1 MKAITMRMQKFSR
14 PGVILLATAVAII
27 TSMVVANAA
36 QTFATPNAVKITFNL
51 ASGANSTAITPA
63 TNTSVQVMGC
73 CTTLGYQAV
82 GQASLL
88 HIPTS
93 GIQWVGL
100 ESYNGSPAAI
110 TQGNSSTAGTHIVA
124 ISLTRTIDIQ
134 VASASTI
141 LVHNGAINTVA
152 GNVTLIW

>member
-1 MKAITMRMQKFSR
+1 MKAITTRIQKFSR
-14 PGVILLATAVAII
+14 PGVILMAIVVVII
-27 TSMVVANAA
+27 TSMLVANAA
-36 QTFATPNAVKITFNL
+36 QTFATPNAAFISFNL
-51 ASGANSTAITPA
+51 ASGANSAAITPA
-63 TNTSVQVMGC
+63 TNRSVQVIGC

-88 HIPTS
+88 HIPS
-93 GIQWVGL
+93 AGIEWVGL

-110 TQGNSSTAGTHIVA
+110 TQGDSSTAGTHIVA

-141 LVHNGAINTVA
+141 RVHNGAIGTVA

>member
-1 MKAITMRMQKFSR
+1 MA
-14 PGVILLATAVAII
+14 AVVVII
-27 TSMVVANAA
+27 TSMVVANAT
-36 QTFATPNAVKITFNL
+36 QTFATPNAAYISYNL
-51 ASGANSTAITPA
+51 AAGANSAPITPV
-63 TNTSVQVMGC
+63 TNRSVQVMGC

-88 HIPTS
+88 HIPS
-93 GIQWVGL
+93 AGIEWVGL

-110 TQGNSSTAGTHIVA
+110 TQGDSSTTGTHIVA

-141 LVHNGAINTVA
+141 RVHNAAIGTVA

>member
-1 MKAITMRMQKFSR
+1 MKAITKRIQKFSR
-14 PGVILLATAVAII
+14 PGVILMAAVVAII
-27 TSMVVANAA
+27 TSIVVANAA
-36 QTFATPNAVKITFNL
+36 QTFATPNAAFISFNL
-51 ASGANSTAITPA
+51 AAGMNSAAITPA
-63 TNTSVQVMGC
+63 TSRSVLVMGC

-93 GIQWVGL
+93 GLQWVGL

-110 TQGNSSTAGTHIVA
+110 TQGDSSTTGTHIVA

-141 LVHNGAINTVA
+141 RVHNAAIGTVA